1 MIVGNYLEARV
12 HNLSVSD
19 EVLRWNLKVRIG
31 MATGRVWGG
40 LTKNPTRLKNCRV
53 ENDTCTRTQRVSG
66 ARGFWQKSKIFTEI
80 H

>member
-1 MIVGNYLEARV
+1 MIVGNYLDARV

-40 LTKNPTRLKNCRV
+40 LIKNPTRLKKLP
-53 ENDTCTRTQRVSG
+53 G
-66 ARGFWQKSKIFTEI
+66 GK
-80 H
+80 